1 MVKLIKIQDEEYDI
15 IDQGADNFHR
25 IVLNNTSPWP
35 AVVFQF
41 GVVKLIEEN
50 DSLRVSFEY
59 ELFENKHFLNT
70 KSDEFIDYIGSILM
84 NNLEELLLYNKYQ
97 KEQNGV

>member
-1 MVKLIKIQDEEYDI
+1 MVKLVKIKDEEYDI

-25 IVLNNTSPWP
+25 IVLNSNSPWP
-35 AVVFQF
+35 NVVFQF
-41 GVVKLIEEN
+41 GAVKLFEEN

-59 ELFENKHFLNT
+59 EVFENIHFLNT
-70 KSDEFIDYIGSILM
+70 KSEEFIDYIGHILVS
-84 NNLEELLLYNKYQ
+84 NLEELLLYNKYQ